1 LPKYLQTEKTMATNA
16 SSVIADSG
24 IRSVRAAVPYLASS
38 CSAPRV
44 NNGDF
49 TQNVFP
55 LEERVNTILDGETL
69 PEAPSL
75 DVEGFC
81 RVRHE
86 FDVTGLEDSAEAA
99 VRLRESLAAMLKEMT
114 GADEVHILP
123 FSMVRSQKSTSIAKD
138 IEKGVPA
145 PMAHADNTDFGAA
158 TAEHHFYPK
167 ASRPEAVRRTAQVN
181 MWKLLSSSPTPCPLA
196 LADVRSVRAD
206 DIVPGPAYFPS
217 IDASIDTAFFHPND
231 HFRWVYYSKLT
242 NQELL
247 IFKQYDSDKSLP
259 VRVPHTAFDDPSC
272 PANAEPRASIENR
285 ALLRWY

>member
-1 LPKYLQTEKTMATNA
+1 MVTTA
-16 SSVIADSG
+16 SSAVVDAG
-24 IRSVRAAVPYLASS
+24 VRSVQAAVPYLASS
-38 CSAPRV
+38 CAEPRV

-49 TQNVFP
+49 TKNVFP
-55 LEERVNTILDGETL
+55 LEGRVNTILDGETF
-69 PEAPSL
+69 PEPPSL

-81 RVRHE
+81 RVKHE
-86 FDVTGLEDSAEAA
+86 YDIDGLEESTEAA
-99 VRLRESLAAMLKEMT
+99 VAIRESLAALLKEMT
-114 GADEVHILP
+114 GADEVHVLP

-158 TAEHHFYPK
+158 TAEYHFYPK
-167 ASRPEAVRRTAQVN
+167 ATNPEAVRRTVQVN

-196 LADVRSVRAD
+196 LADVRSLRPN

-217 IDASIDTAFFHPND
+217 IDASIETAFFHPSD
-231 HFRWVYYSKLT
+231 HIRWVYFSKLT

-247 IFKQYDSDKSLP
+247 VFKQYDSDKRFP

-272 PANAEPRASIENR
+272 PPDAEPRASIENR

>member
-1 LPKYLQTEKTMATNA
+1 MEIDMATT
-16 SSVIADSG
+16 DSEV
-24 IRSVRAAVPYLASS
+24 RSIQAAVPYLASS
-38 CSAPRV
+38 CSEPRV
-44 NNGDF
+44 HNGDF
-49 TQNVFP
+49 TKNVFP
-55 LEERVNTILDGETL
+55 LEDRVNTILDGETF
-69 PEAPSL
+69 PESPSL

-81 RVRHE
+81 RIKHAY
-86 FDVTGLEDSAEAA
+86 DVTGLEDTTEAA
-99 VRLRESLAAMLKEMT
+99 VALRESLAAMLKDMT
-114 GADEVHILP
+114 GADEVHVLP
-123 FSMVRSQKSTSIAKD
+123 FSMVRSQKESSVTKD

-145 PMAHADNTDFGAA
+145 PMAHADNTDHGAA

-167 ASRPEAVRRTAQVN
+167 AANPEAVRRTVQVN

-196 LADVRSVRAD
+196 LADVRSVRPD

-231 HFRWVYYSKLT
+231 HFRWVYFSKLT

-247 IFKQYDSDKSLP
+247 VFKQFDSDKRYP

-272 PANAEPRASIENR
+272 PEGAEPRASIENR